1 MNDLQIKNL
10 AAKVSND
17 LKWDAFDASKL
28 FLAILTECNY
38 HREKIKLEP
47 IIKRIILNN

>member
-17 LKWDAFDASKL
+17 LQWDALDATKL

-38 HREKIKLEP
+38 HKEKMRLEP
-47 IIKRIILNN
+47 IIKKIILNN